1 MMHAQFYLIIIPLAP
16 ISFYVTKLTC
26 FIREC
31 MEKFGN
37 TLGNRVWT
45 AINNVFDVL
54 PLAAVIDSKIFCCHG
69 GVPPPWLCTKYETI
83 NTIPCPLPLPEE
95 QSQLAWNL
103 LWNDPIK
110 VKY

>member
-1 MMHAQFYLIIIPLAP
+1 
-16 ISFYVTKLTC
+16 
-26 FIREC
+26 

-37 TLGNRVWT
+37 NLGNRVWT

-110 VKY
+110 VNNYYLLVLCAMHLCFEYL